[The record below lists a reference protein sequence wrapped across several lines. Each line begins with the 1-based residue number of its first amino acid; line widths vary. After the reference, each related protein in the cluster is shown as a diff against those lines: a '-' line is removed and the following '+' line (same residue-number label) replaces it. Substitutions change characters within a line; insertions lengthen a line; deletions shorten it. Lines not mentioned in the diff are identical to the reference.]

1 MNKQEAYN
9 KIKETITELG
19 SPSEYMWE
27 YSGFEPDETDT
38 SDIVKLFEGEK
49 VVYHKG
55 GEGQG
60 EHFETV
66 WHFPVP
72 DIYISFYG
80 WYASHVGSEYEG
92 MMHVEPVQVMRTEYH
107 GYDPNRVTNK

>member
-9 KIKETITELG
+9 KIKETINKLG
-19 SPSEYMWE
+19 SPSGYMWQ
-27 YSGFEPDETDT
+27 DEELLPE
-38 SDIVKLFEGEK
+38 DIEDKEIAALFEGQK
-49 VVYHKG
+49 DVYHQG

-66 WHFPVP
+66 WHFPVA